1 MRLRATHSRRSPTCN
16 PNATLTHVLPPKRR
30 LCAIIDFNNVLA
42 LSKVCVTGGKVT
54 SRTGDETTKRA
65 NSSVVVRLQ
74 HPLRCLSAD
83 QIQAIDN
90 ALSEI
95 GSFGEVRLIKNGG
108 KVRFIQTMK
117 SKALTRER

>member
-1 MRLRATHSRRSPTCN
+1 MEL
-16 PNATLTHVLPPKRR
+16 V
-30 LCAIIDFNNVLA
+30 NVSA
-42 LSKVCVTGGKVT
+42 LSKVCVTGGNVT

-65 NSSVVVRLQ
+65 MSVVVVRLE

-90 ALSEI
+90 ALTEI

-108 KVRFIQTMK
+108 KVRFIQTME
-117 SKALTRER
+117 SKALTRKK